1 MMGTVAPLDFRL
13 TMYYDVL
20 HRQTFTHVMH
30 TKPIYLKAVSTRLS
44 DSAQKAFYERVATE
58 RPEQTP
64 STVLRHLI
72 HLYTTG
78 SIKLSN

>member
-1 MMGTVAPLDFRL
+1 
-13 TMYYDVL
+13 
-20 HRQTFTHVMH
+20 MH

-44 DSAQKAFYERVATE
+44 DSAQKAFYDRVATE

-78 SIKLSN
+78 RIKLSN